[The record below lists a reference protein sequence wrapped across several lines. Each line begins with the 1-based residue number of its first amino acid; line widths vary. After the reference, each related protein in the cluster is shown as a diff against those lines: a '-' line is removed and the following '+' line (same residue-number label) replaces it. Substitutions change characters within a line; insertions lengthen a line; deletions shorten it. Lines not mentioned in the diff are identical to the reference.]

1 MSEIDTTSEYSYES
15 IWREPDEDEIKL
27 VSRSVKAVYEEKR
40 PLMRAAIFAIAFC
53 TMIFL
58 LIIIWGGINDQ
69 TEVWLAFMALPV
81 VISVFYLVVTY
92 PRLSFKLRKS
102 ENGKFLV
109 TDTRVIARE
118 QNEVRYRGGR
128 NYSYN
133 IKVNV
138 VLSRE
143 GGEADYR
150 TFIISASEYRRT
162 SIGDSGILV
171 RYDMNLDGRPFLFID
186 HYLSGR

>member
-1 MSEIDTTSEYSYES
+1 MSEIDTTSEYSYEG
-15 IWREPDEDEIKL
+15 IWREPDGDEIKL

-40 PLMRAAIFAIAFC
+40 PLIRAAIFAAAFF
-53 TMIFL
+53 TMIFF

-92 PRLSFKLRKS
+92 PRLSFKLRNS
-102 ENGKFLV
+102 ENGRFLV

-143 GGEADYR
+143 GGENDYR
-150 TFIISASEYRRT
+150 TFIISASDYRRT
-162 SIGDSGILV
+162 SIGDPGILV
-171 RYDMNLDGRPFLFID
+171 RYDTELDGRPFLSVD
-186 HYLSGR
+186 HYLAG